1 MACFRKCRRCE
12 SAYGIP
18 DGEKMEQEVR
28 PFRKVPDSFRRILVV
43 GDDVHPWTNDDGVLI
58 VGVRDFLLDEGIM
71 DR

>member
-1 MACFRKCRRCE
+1 
-12 SAYGIP
+12 
-18 DGEKMEQEVR
+18 MEQEVR
-28 PFRKVPDSFRRILVV
+28 PFRKVQDLFRRILVV